1 MVWVAA
7 SVITLVGLVGVLAV
21 IVGLPGMWLALLTA
35 ILCKIFVPE
44 VMPWTWIGVAGALA
58 VFGEIVEFGASA
70 AGAKAGGS
78 GKAGAWGALL
88 GGLVG
93 AILGT
98 IFIPIPVLGTILGGA
113 AGAGLLAVTFERKY
127 GKKTWKASTKAG
139 AGAAAGKLVSTLLKA
154 IVAGVMVVVLSVA
167 AFWPNGQGGA
177 SPEQP
182 PSGMLGPEAEPS
194 TDDSATTQDTIQD
207 RDVTTDDRPPAGD
220 DQLEPDP
227 DG

>member
-7 SVITLVGLVGVLAV
+7 SVITLVGLLGVLAV
-21 IVGLPGMWLALLTA
+21 IFGLPGMWLALLTA
-35 ILCKIFVPE
+35 IICKILVPE
-44 VMPWTWIGVAGALA
+44 VMPWAWIGVAGALA

-127 GKKTWKASTKAG
+127 GKKSWRASTKAG

-154 IVAGVMVVVLSVA
+154 GVAAVMVIVLSVA
-167 AFWPNGQGGA
+167 AFWPNAASGA
-177 SPEQP
+177 SPDQP
-182 PSGMLGPEAEPS
+182 ASGMLGIEAEPS
-194 TDDSATTQDTIQD
+194 TDDRSTTLD

-220 DQLEPDP
+220 DQLEPNS